1 MKNTLKRQA
10 PLNRLWNVL
19 KNRETYWRKATRKR
33 QETFKNQAQQIQKRL
48 SYV

>member
-10 PLNRLWNVL
+10 PLNRLW
-19 KNRETYWRKATRKR
+19 RETYWRKATRKR